1 MAKQRAQTRKQKP
14 KPAIVAAKK
23 PVNRPRV
30 SSQSG
35 DLLFEIGTE
44 ELPYQFVAP
53 ALSSCKE
60 SAERLFK
67 EHRLDHRTIRTFGTP
82 RRLTLAVEALSNH
95 QAAIV
100 KESMGPSK
108 AVAFDTTGQ
117 PTKAALG
124 FAAGQGVDV
133 RDLVVRQTPKGEYVF
148 AIKRDPGRA
157 AGVVLAELLPQLIG
171 TLSFPKSMRWNG
183 TGVRFARPIRW
194 ILTQY
199 AGKAIEFQ
207 VGNVQAGDRTWG
219 HRFLA
224 TGSGKHGLRVK
235 DTASYLEVLERH
247 GVIPDQDKRRKMILT
262 QIEDL
267 AKRVR
272 GQVHR
277 DEELL
282 EQAVYTVEYPHTI
295 LGSFNPQYLSLPK
308 EILITSMKE
317 HQGFLAVM
325 DRDGNLLPQFIS
337 VTNMKLANM
346 GVIREGNERVLAAR
360 LADAKFFFDEDRKV
374 KLSDRVEKLNGVVFY
389 QKIGTQ
395 YQRTRRIREFV
406 RWLVGR
412 PNVMVFPTVEKSL
425 YESCERAAWLCK
437 ADLLTGIVGEFPSL
451 QGIMGGE
458 YARHDGEPDT
468 VCKAIAEQYLPRSA
482 DDELPKTKAGMILSL
497 ADRLDTIFAFFRV
510 GLIPSGSEDPF
521 GLRRHAL
528 AVVRIVIEG
537 DLLLHLGDAAHIIN
551 QILGDNKEIKVATG
565 QARPGENDPRLF
577 ILDRLRYYGRAV
589 GKLRDDVMEAVLK
602 PVDPSQLQLLDLY
615 ERMKAL
621 QTITSRPE
629 FDPLMIGFKRA
640 HRIVE
645 KENWKEE
652 EVNPVL
658 FQHPAE
664 EKLHKALEEARLQV
678 PYAIEQGDYG
688 SALEGLVRLKPA
700 IDEFFTSV
708 MVNTEEQGL
717 RANRL
722 SLLRAVDQLFL
733 KFADFSQITV
743 QGT

>member
-1 MAKQRAQTRKQKP
+1 MAKQRTQARKQKP
-14 KPAIVAAKK
+14 KPAVVTTKKRAKRL
-23 PVNRPRV
+23 PAG
-30 SSQSG
+30 SSFG

-44 ELPYQFVAP
+44 ELPYQFVTP

-67 EHRLDHRTIRTFGTP
+67 EHRLSHKAIRTFGTP

-95 QAAIV
+95 QTATV
-100 KESMGPSK
+100 KEAMGPSK
-108 AVAFDTTGQ
+108 AVAFDATGQ
-117 PTKAALG
+117 PTKAAIG

-133 RDLVVRQTPKGEYVF
+133 RDLVVRQTPKGDYVF
-148 AIKRDPGRA
+148 AVKRDPGRA
-157 AGVVLAELLPQLIG
+157 AGLVLAELLPQLIG
-171 TLSFPKSMRWNG
+171 SLSFPKSMRWNE

-194 ILTQY
+194 ILAQY
-199 AGKAIEFQ
+199 AGKPVEFQ
-207 VGNVQAGDRTWG
+207 VGNVKAGDRTWG

-224 TGSGKHGLRVK
+224 TGGVGGKHGLRVNG
-235 DTASYLEVLERH
+235 TASYLKALEHH
-247 GVIPDQDKRRKMILT
+247 GVIPDQNERRNMILA
-262 QIEDL
+262 QVEGL
-267 AKRVR
+267 AKSVR

-282 EQAVYTVEYPHTI
+282 EQAVYAVEYPHAI

-317 HQGFLAVM
+317 HQGFFAVM
-325 DRDGNLLPQFIS
+325 DRDGNLLPRFIS
-337 VTNMKLANM
+337 VTNMKLARM
-346 GVIREGNERVLAAR
+346 DVIREGNERVLAAR
-360 LADAKFFFDEDRKV
+360 LADAKFFYDEDRKV
-374 KLSDRVEKLNGVVFY
+374 TLADRVEKLKGVVFHQKLGTLY
-389 QKIGTQ
+389 QKQ
-395 YQRTRRIREFV
+395 QRV
-406 RWLVGR
+406 RQLVSR
-412 PNVMVFPTVEKSL
+412 LASMVSL
-425 YESCERAAWLCK
+425 DPETSRACLRAAELCK
-437 ADLLTGIVGEFPSL
+437 ADLTTGIVGEFPAL

-458 YARHDGEPDT
+458 YAKHDGEADA
-468 VCKAIAEQYLPRSA
+468 VSRAIAEQYLPSSM
-482 DDELPKTKAGMILSL
+482 EGKIPESMAGKVLSL
-497 ADRLDTIFAFFRV
+497 ADRLDTVFAFFRV

-528 AVVRIVIEG
+528 AVVRIVIESKLPF
-537 DLLLHLGDAAHIIN
+537 DLGETAIFVNDILHDSPIDCSSGLDIRSPV
-551 QILGDNKEIKVATG
+551 E
-565 QARPGENDPRLF
+565 F
-577 ILDRLRYYGRAV
+577 ILDRLRYYGRTV
-589 GKLRDDVMEAVLK
+589 DGLRDDVIEAVLK
-602 PVDPSQLQLLDLY
+602 AEGLKTQTLQAQFKNVFDLY
-615 ERMKAL
+615 RKMNAL
-621 QTITSRPE
+621 QAITTRPE

-640 HRIVE
+640 HRLVE

-664 EKLHKALEEARLQV
+664 EKLHMALEETRLQV
-678 PYAIEQGDYG
+678 PYAIEQRNYEI
-688 SALEGLVRLKPA
+688 ALEELVRLKPA

-708 MVNTEEQGL
+708 MVNTEEQEL